1 MKSPDYTV
9 AESPNRPCS
18 RPRQPRVQ
26 SFELRRLLRTG
37 GDRVSVHAV
46 AAPIS
51 EILDSLARQ
60 TGMRLTYDAPLPRQ
74 RLTATLEDRTP
85 AEVVLSVLE
94 GLGLN
99 YALVMNRSG
108 SKVDQLLILG
118 TLVGKATPQQGSTAE
133 ADLEEADPESKL
145 DPMEVLGQLAAE
157 EGAHARAAPSTA
169 PKAAPSAGPRP
180 PEYPSS
186 AFTPRLPLPT
196 PPETPRPQ
204 PTPPTQGD
212 Q

>member
-1 MKSPDYTV
+1 MRLRLIPGLLIMAASALH
-9 AESPNRPCS
+9 AE
-18 RPRQPRVQ
+18 V
-26 SFELRRLLRTG
+26 EIRTG

-46 AAPIS
+46 SAPIS
-51 EILDSLARQ
+51 EILASLARQ

-74 RLTATLEDRTP
+74 SLTATLEDRTP

-99 YALVMNRSG
+99 YALVMDRSG

-118 TLVGKATPQQGSTAE
+118 TLVGIATPERPTPAE
-133 ADLEEADPESKL
+133 AGLEEADPESKL
-145 DPMEVLGQLAAE
+145 DPMEVMRQIAVE
-157 EGAHARAAPSTA
+157 EEAHARAARSAA
-169 PKAAPSAGPRP
+169 PNAAPSAGPHP

-196 PPETPRPQ
+196 PPETPSPQ